1 MKPALAENAPPRR
14 RVLLVDDEE
23 RFTSRMCKLLAR
35 HRFQVATAGDGKQ
48 ALALIDEQAF
58 DAVVLDIRMPLMDGM
73 TVLRRVQE
81 NSSPPPVIML
91 TGHATLETGIE
102 AIRQG
107 AFDYLMKPCG
117 IEDLVAKLEVACAL
131 GQIRRRPI
139 LWPRSTAG
147 ELILDAFRRIRDTD
161 PLLEAFSI
169 FNHRLPRMAG
179 ETLFIVDANNRL
191 SGHLSKQDIV
201 SRAAQS
207 GGRPMLTWQE
217 LSANPQW
224 LPDATVASVMKRG
237 TIAVEPGT
245 PLKQVAAVMMEN
257 GIRTLPV
264 TDKNRDMLGVVRL
277 MDVLVYLDSAQ
288 DETGEPLAE

>member
-23 RFTSRMCKLLAR
+23 RFTSRMRKLLER
-35 HRFQVATAGDGKQ
+35 HHFQVATAGDGKQ

-107 AFDYLMKPCG
+107 AFDYLMKPCS
-117 IEDLVAKLEVACAL
+117 IEDLAAKLEVACAL

-237 TIAVEPGT
+237 TIAVAPGT

-288 DETGEPLAE
+288 DETGEPFAE

>member
-23 RFTSRMCKLLAR
+23 RFTSRMRKLLER
-35 HRFQVATAGDGKQ
+35 HHFQVATAGDGKQ

-107 AFDYLMKPCG
+107 AFDYLMKPCS
-117 IEDLVAKLEVACAL
+117 IEDLAAKLEVACAL

-288 DETGEPLAE
+288 DETGEPFAE

>member
-23 RFTSRMCKLLAR
+23 RFTSRMCKLLER

-73 TVLRRVQE
+73 TALRRVQE

-107 AFDYLMKPCG
+107 AFDYLMKPCS

-207 GGRPMLTWQE
+207 RGRPMLTWQE

-277 MDVLVYLDSAQ
+277 MDVLVYLDSAK
-288 DETGEPLAE
+288 DETGEPFAE